1 MSDANGLPL
10 SVVVAGANT
19 HDIKLVADTLDTL
32 QTGKTDKNLHLC
44 LDKGYEAEWLAS
56 YLKNNGYEPHIQS
69 RKEESEAIRNSNF
82 KAHRWVVERT
92 HSWMNRFRRV
102 LTRWEKKVE
111 NYEAM
116 LHFACAIIVWNKILF
131 G

>member
-1 MSDANGLPL
+1 M
-10 SVVVAGANT
+10 AGN
-19 HDIKLVADTLDTL
+19 VS
-32 QTGKTDKNLHLC
+32 KNHR
-44 LDKGYEAEWLAS
+44 
-56 YLKNNGYEPHIQS
+56 YEPYIQS
-69 RKEESEAIRNSNF
+69 RKEESEAIKNIDF

-116 LHFACAIIVWNKILF
+116 LHFACSIIVWIVWNKILL

>member
-1 MSDANGLPL
+1 MTDANGLPL
-10 SVVVAGANT
+10 SVVVAGANI
-19 HDIKLVADTLDTL
+19 HDIKLVADTLDTI
-32 QTGKTDKNLHLC
+32 QTGKTVKNLHLC
-44 LDKGYEAEWLAS
+44 LDKGYKAEWLES

-92 HSWMNRFRRV
+92 HSWMNRFRHV

-116 LHFACAIIVWNKILF
+116 LHFACAIIVWNKILL

>member
-1 MSDANGLPL
+1 MLHPKAIRTGISVLPGW
-10 SVVVAGANT
+10 V
-19 HDIKLVADTLDTL
+19 
-32 QTGKTDKNLHLC
+32 
-44 LDKGYEAEWLAS
+44 
-56 YLKNNGYEPHIQS
+56 
-69 RKEESEAIRNSNF
+69 SEAIKQSDF

-116 LHFACAIIVWNKILF
+116 LHFACSIIVWNKILL

>member
-1 MSDANGLPL
+1 M
-10 SVVVAGANT
+10 
-19 HDIKLVADTLDTL
+19 
-32 QTGKTDKNLHLC
+32 
-44 LDKGYEAEWLAS
+44 DKGYEAEWLES
-56 YLKNNGYEPHIQS
+56 YLKSYCYEPHIQS
-69 RKEESEAIRNSNF
+69 GKGESDALKNSDF

-116 LHFACAIIVWNKILF
+116 LHFACAIIVWNKILL
-131 G
+131 GWALNTQYHANAGKYYE